1 MKRNGRSRHYLASEV
16 RCPAMNDPMSSGN
29 PLNFISQATEI
40 LAAHGVYALTA
51 IFIFYQQHRAYA
63 ALNKAT
69 TPEDHAFFRKVYTSV
84 VAATYVLMV
93 LSTAIW
99 FYSNFVFSKDVYI
112 KGTFMGVT
120 EHLPPPANHKEN
132 PEIIHSTTPASPSY
146 LYQNLTLSH

>member
-1 MKRNGRSRHYLASEV
+1 
-16 RCPAMNDPMSSGN
+16 MNDPMSSGN

-51 IFIFYQQHRAYA
+51 IFIFDQQHRAYA

-93 LSTAIW
+93 FATAIW
-99 FYSNFVFSKDVYI
+99 FHSNFFFSRHVYI
-112 KGTFMGVT
+112 KATLMVLT
-120 EHLPPPANHKEN
+120 EHRTPPANANER
-132 PEIIHSTTPASPSY
+132 PEIM
-146 LYQNLTLSH
+146 